1 MKIAYFTPVS
11 PQKTGIADYSEK
23 DLLPYLARYAE
34 IDIFIDKGLKP
45 TDSELLANFDIRDYT
60 QYEGIKDEFD
70 IALYHMGN
78 NEIHKFIYYSLLKY
92 PGITVLH
99 DIYLHGFL
107 RSCSISK
114 GDKERYLE
122 ESEYCHGFK
131 DLEIAKI
138 AVKTGVCPEYFEY
151 PLFNGIVDSS
161 YGIVCHSEF
170 GVDKTMEYNPEATA
184 SKINMP
190 LRIPDKINFIDQI
203 DTEEVKKELGID
215 NKNPVITSFGF
226 ISAHKRYPILLSAFR
241 RFLKNYPNSILL
253 LIGEDLIGVDNLI
266 SSLKLEKSVK
276 MTGYAPFSR
285 IIDYLAISDFCVNLR
300 YPTAGETSSS
310 VLRIMGAGKPVIV
323 SNTDWFSEIPDNCC
337 LKVDVDSYEEV
348 TLLKCM
354 EALASDEQLS
364 KTIGKNA
371 REYVTKEHDPNKIA
385 EEYYKFIRNILNG
398 NEHIVDNVSGRLVEL
413 GINEGDEDI
422 IKNVSKL
429 INDLL

>member
-1 MKIAYFTPVS
+1 
-11 PQKTGIADYSEK
+11 
-23 DLLPYLARYAE
+23 
-34 IDIFIDKGLKP
+34 
-45 TDSELLANFDIRDYT
+45 
-60 QYEGIKDEFD
+60 
-70 IALYHMGN
+70 
-78 NEIHKFIYYSLLKY
+78 
-92 PGITVLH
+92 
-99 DIYLHGFL
+99 
-107 RSCSISK
+107 
-114 GDKERYLE
+114 
-122 ESEYCHGFK
+122 
-131 DLEIAKI
+131 
-138 AVKTGVCPEYFEY
+138 
-151 PLFNGIVDSS
+151 VDSS

-190 LRIPDKINFIDQI
+190 LRIPDEINFIDQVN
-203 DTEEVKKELGID
+203 TEAVKKELGID
-215 NKNPVITSFGF
+215 NKRPVITSFGF
-226 ISAHKRYPILLSAFR
+226 ISAHKRYPVLLSAFR
-241 RFLKNYPNSILL
+241 RFLKNYPDSILL
-253 LIGEDLIGVDNLI
+253 LIGKDLIGIDKLI

-422 IKNVSKL
+422 IKNVSKV